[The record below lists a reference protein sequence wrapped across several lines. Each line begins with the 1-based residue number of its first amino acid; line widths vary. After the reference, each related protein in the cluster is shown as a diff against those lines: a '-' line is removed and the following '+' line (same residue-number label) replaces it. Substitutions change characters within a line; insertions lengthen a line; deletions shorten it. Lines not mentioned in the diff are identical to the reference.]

1 MNEVRAALVAAVA
14 ADIRRRR
21 RIRLMATIGAAA
33 ALLGVLASGSAAGSG
48 WLFGAPAPP
57 GVARDLRTFERQT
70 PPPHGHVA
78 QRSEIPLGK
87 SVEVAS
93 GAGWTLYLLRTATHD
108 CYSVA
113 PNGGDLCGEV
123 DAASSPVEL
132 LSYAVNADPRVK
144 GDPSLAGRYGG
155 GAVADPRQVREHART
170 EVAGAAV
177 ILLTSI
183 HLAGFHEYPGGVFLV
198 YPRRVLPGRLAHFPP
213 TTGNGKLLARE
224 YACGLISCCRRD
236 IRDR

>member
-70 PPPHGHVA
+70 PPPHDHVA

-108 CYSVA
+108 CYSVT
-113 PNGGDLCGEV
+113 PNGGDFCGEA
-123 DAASSPVEL
+123 DAASGRVGL

-144 GDPSLAGRYGG
+144 GDPRLAGRYGG
-155 GAVADPRQVREHART
+155 GYVFGRTSIANAATVDITVPGSSDPVRAVVDPRTGYFIGAIDAAAGTPLLNDDDSAGHRTPLADWPVVARNT
-170 EVAGAAV
+170 AGHV
-177 ILLTSI
+177 I
-183 HLAGFHEYPGGVFLV
+183 
-198 YPRRVLPGRLAHFPP
+198 
-213 TTGNGKLLARE
+213 ARS
-224 YACGLISCCRRD
+224 G
-236 IRDR
+236 